1 MRKHFFTDK
10 DFRRAYLLMTT
21 LTGFDMLRH
30 KQGVFT
36 FSLLSTE
43 ILSFLAAAVV
53 VIGRNLNLASGC

>member
-1 MRKHFFTDK
+1 
-10 DFRRAYLLMTT
+10 MTT